1 MASSAPLPD
10 WETFLPLWSS
20 GALMTVEVAEGEEL
34 AVSVAAGDS
43 DGDGDG
49 LEAGAAAAGGVAA
62 VAAGWAV
69 EAVG

>member
-34 AVSVAAGDS
+34 AVSVAVGV
-43 DGDGDG
+43 GDGEG